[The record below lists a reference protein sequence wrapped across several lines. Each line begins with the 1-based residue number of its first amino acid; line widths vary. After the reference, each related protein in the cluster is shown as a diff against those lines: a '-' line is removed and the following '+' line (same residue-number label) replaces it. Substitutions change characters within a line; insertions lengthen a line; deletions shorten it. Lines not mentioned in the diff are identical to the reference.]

1 MSAEHEQP
9 PHREVGDAIAYEGL
23 TREAFIARAALAA
36 GAVYGAGAV
45 APVVREAL
53 AQEREKLEVGGDI
66 NVLNFALTL
75 ALIEHD
81 LFTQGVDRAP
91 LGGRAASL
99 AREMASN
106 ERTHIRELRSIVGRR
121 GGRPVAPPETDFGT
135 AFSSQARFLEVA
147 ALAISTTVAALDGA
161 SIEMESKEVLV
172 RIATMNQV
180 EARQVALV
188 RLLRGEDPAPKAF
201 EDTLSI
207 SQARDR
213 LADYVPVF
221 G

>member
-1 MSAEHEQP
+1 MSAQPEQRP
-9 PHREVGDAIAYEGL
+9 TRDGGAIGVEAL
-23 TREAFIARAALAA
+23 TRQAFLVRATLATGALCGTGVAA
-36 GAVYGAGAV
+36 
-45 APVVREAL
+45 PFVREAL
-53 AQEREKLEVGGDI
+53 AQEREKLEVAGDI

-81 LFTQGVDRAP
+81 LFAQGADRVR
-91 LGGRAASL
+91 LGRRAASL
-99 AREMASN
+99 AREMARN
-106 ERTHIRELRSIVGRR
+106 EEAHIRELRSIISRR
-121 GGRPVAPPETDFGT
+121 GGKPVAPPETDFEN
-135 AFSSQARFLEVA
+135 AFSSQGRFLEVA
-147 ALAISTTVAALDGA
+147 ALVLSTTVAALDGA
-161 SIEMESKEVLV
+161 STEMESKEVLI

-201 EDTLSI
+201 EDTLTI

-221 G
+221 R

>member
-1 MSAEHEQP
+1 MSAADEHEPTRP
-9 PHREVGDAIAYEGL
+9 PAPIGVEGL
-23 TREAFIARAALAA
+23 TREAFLVRATLAA
-36 GAVYGAGAV
+36 GAVYATGGV
-45 APVVREAL
+45 APFVSEAL
-53 AQEREKLEVGGDI
+53 ALNREKLEVGGD
-66 NVLNFALTL
+66 LNILNCALTL

-81 LFTQGVDRAP
+81 LFSQGADRGR
-91 LGGRAASL
+91 LGRRVASL
-99 AREMASN
+99 TREMARN
-106 ERTHIRELRSIVGRR
+106 EEAHIRELRSIISRR
-121 GGRPVAPPETDFGT
+121 GGKPVVPPETDFGN

-147 ALAISTTVAALDGA
+147 ALVLSTTVAALDGA
-161 SIEMESKEVLV
+161 ALEMESKEVLI
-172 RIATMNQV
+172 RIATINQV

>member
-1 MSAEHEQP
+1 MSAEPRQRPTP
-9 PHREVGDAIAYEGL
+9 PIGPIVVEEF
-23 TREAFIARAALAA
+23 TREAFLVRATLAA
-36 GAVYGAGAV
+36 GALYGTGAV
-45 APVVREAL
+45 APFVREAL

-75 ALIEHD
+75 ALVEQN
-81 LFTQGVDRAP
+81 LFAQGVDRAR
-91 LGGRAASL
+91 LGPRAASL
-99 AREMASN
+99 AREMVRN
-106 ERTHIRELRSIVGRR
+106 EAAHVRELRSIITRR
-121 GGRPVAPPETDFGT
+121 GGRPVAPPEADFGT

-147 ALAISTTVAALDGA
+147 ALVLATTVAALDGA
-161 SIEMESKEVLV
+161 STEMESKEVLI

-180 EARQVALV
+180 EARQVSLV

-207 SQARDR
+207 PQARDR